1 MQSSIASA
9 DSRRLLEVEPRTEE
23 ELLEREDRRARD
35 DLRDSA
41 RLLGEDVV
49 DALDLRRQV
58 RRHPTSVLLTGL
70 CGGFVLSRPILGLIG
85 PKDVR
90 AALTALSRI
99 AIRFAGLGMVGNV
112 VNAVMSDYSRKQHV
126 RF

>member
-35 DLRDSA
+35 ELRDSVKD
-41 RLLGEDVV
+41 LGEDVV

-58 RRHPTSVLLTGL
+58 RRHPAGVLLTSL
-70 CGGFVLSRPILGLIG
+70 CGGFALSRPLLGLIG

-90 AALTALSRI
+90 SALTALTRI
-99 AIRFAGLGMVGNV
+99 AVRFASLGMVGNV
-112 VNAVMSDYSRKQHV
+112 VNALMSDSRKQHV